1 MCNLYSIGTTPSW
14 RVTCITVRPELRV
27 YSFGSDQ
34 GIWETTMHN
43 TIRELTIDE
52 LATVSGGSD
61 STLRMQ
67 MLTDRRSKAF
77 ETLSNA
83 MKKMSDTSRQIVANL
98 K

>member
-1 MCNLYSIGTTPSW
+1 
-14 RVTCITVRPELRV
+14 
-27 YSFGSDQ
+27 
-34 GIWETTMHN
+34 MHN

-67 MLTDRRSKAF
+67 MLMDRRSKAF
-77 ETLSNA
+77 VTLSNA

>member
-1 MCNLYSIGTTPSW
+1 
-14 RVTCITVRPELRV
+14 
-27 YSFGSDQ
+27 
-34 GIWETTMHN
+34 MHN

-52 LATVSGGSD
+52 LATMSGGSD

-67 MLTDRRSKAF
+67 MLMDRRSKAF